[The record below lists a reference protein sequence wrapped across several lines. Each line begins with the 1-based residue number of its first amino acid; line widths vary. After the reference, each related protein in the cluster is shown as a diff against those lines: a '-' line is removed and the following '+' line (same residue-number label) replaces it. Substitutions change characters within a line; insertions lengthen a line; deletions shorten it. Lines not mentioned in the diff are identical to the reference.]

1 MSFLHCSVKYSRDN
15 PAAAWNW
22 EDRPSSTM
30 FFATLAAMCTETARM
45 SSSGGKQQPCRNRSG
60 DTYQTHHHMNI
71 LLAVAQTNIYTLTTY
86 KKIQRSFW
94 HRYTIV
100 GVQ

>member
-1 MSFLHCSVKYSRDN
+1 MSFLHCSVKSSRDN

-60 DTYQTHHHMNI
+60 DTYKTTPHEYTTSGR
-71 LLAVAQTNIYTLTTY
+71 TNKHIHT
-86 KKIQRSFW
+86 
-94 HRYTIV
+94 
-100 GVQ
+100 